1 MNRTFQ
7 ALLLALFLSAV
18 GITIFLHKALS
29 SDIPLLPNQVY
40 KSWYVE
46 TKVAVT
52 SEGSL
57 LQAEEALPT
66 TIQLQLPQNSQRYRL
81 VDEDFV
87 NPGFERQIKTQKN
100 PTNRVATFTN
110 EQAKNS
116 TTLFYRVIVDE
127 QENFTDSDSNE
138 VSLAG
143 RRLVKQEFAEFDRD
157 ERAAV
162 EEKLQENPPDAAIKS
177 LLKIAEE
184 KSSDSFSLAQN
195 IYDLALNSE
204 DIRVQTIRNTI
215 GVEKSTAEIAAFL
228 LQKAQIPTRIGNGI
242 LLTSEEVYATDFV
255 RWLEIQSEDKDGWLA
270 YDPVNRSFGEQD
282 RYLTWW
288 YGSSKPLAAKGSG
301 DITLEV
307 LVRPNIDNGLTKA
320 IWQEQAATNPFLE
333 YSLLKLPLATQRV
346 FQVLVL
352 VPIGALIVAFL
363 HQVIGLPTFGTFT
376 PILIALSFRETGLI
390 RGISLFILVVSI
402 GLLIRAC
409 FNRLQLLV
417 VPRLG
422 AILTTTVLIMG
433 GLAIVMKS
441 FNLSLGLSISLFP
454 IVILAMTIERAAMM
468 WEEEGGKEVIIAS
481 LGSLAVAIL
490 GYLCTINPYIQHLA
504 FAFPELLLV
513 VLSLNI
519 LLGRY
524 NGYKLTEYFRFLSL
538 QRQLNQSKG

>member
-7 ALLLALFLSAV
+7 ALLLALFLTAV
-18 GITIFLHKALS
+18 GITIFLHKSLS
-29 SDIPLLPNQVY
+29 TDIPLLPNQAY

-57 LQAEEALPT
+57 LQSEEALPT
-66 TIQLQLPQNSQRYRL
+66 TIQLQMPQNSQRYRL
-81 VDEDFV
+81 INEDFV
-87 NPGFERQIKTQKN
+87 NTGFERQIKTQKN
-100 PTNRVATFTN
+100 PANRVATFSN
-110 EQAKNS
+110 KQAKNS

-127 QENFTDSDSNE
+127 QQNFTDSDSKE

-143 RRLVKQEFAEFDRD
+143 RRLINQKFAEFDND
-157 ERAAV
+157 QRATV
-162 EEKLQENPPDAAIKS
+162 EENLQENPPDAAIKS
-177 LLKIAEE
+177 LLKIAKEE
-184 KSSDSFSLAQN
+184 SRDRLSLVQN

-228 LQKAQIPTRIGNGI
+228 SQEAQIPTRIGNGI

-255 RWLEIQSEDKDGWLA
+255 KWLEVQNQDSDRWLA
-270 YDPVNRSFGEQD
+270 YDPVNRSFGPQD

-288 YGSSKPLAAKGSG
+288 YGSSKPITAKGSG

-320 IWQEQAATNPFLE
+320 IWQEEAASNPFLE
-333 YSLLKLPLATQRV
+333 YSLLRLPLATQRV
-346 FQVLVL
+346 FQILVL
-352 VPIGALIVAFL
+352 VPIGGLIVSFL

-390 RGISLFILVVSI
+390 KGIPLFIMVVAVGLVM
-402 GLLIRAC
+402 RAC
-409 FNRLQLLV
+409 LNRLQLLV
-417 VPRLG
+417 VPRLA

-433 GLAIVMKS
+433 VLAVVMKN
-441 FNLSLGLSISLFP
+441 FNLTLGLSISLFP

-468 WEEEGGKEVIIAS
+468 WEEEGGKEVIVAG
-481 LGSLAVAIL
+481 LGSLVVAIL
-490 GYLCTINPYIQHLA
+490 GYLCTINPYVQHLA

-513 VLSLNI
+513 ILAFNI
-519 LLGRY
+519 LIGRY

-538 QRQLNQSKG
+538 QRQLNQ

>member
-409 FNRLQLLV
+409 LNRLQLLV